1 MDIWTKLTEFFACGL
16 LVLPASLGLGLH
28 SFDVF
33 AATLALMQVAMIV
46 VMTGAPTVDPVPDEP
61 SKSRRKPRDS
71 SD

>member
-16 LVLPASLGLGLH
+16 LVLPSCLGLGLH

-46 VMTGAPTVDPVPDEP
+46 VMTGAPSVAPAPDEAP
-61 SKSRRKPRDS
+61 KKSGQRRD
-71 SD
+71 